1 MGQHPIRIARGMA
14 SGYAALLTGTLTL
27 QANGG
32 QPVPDAAIG
41 VPYELILNVTN
52 SSNLI
57 TWSVLS
63 PLTGPTVS
71 SRGTTTGLF
80 TCPSPTPQGSA
91 PPVIQA
97 VDTPTAPTSPLPP
110 SAPPSLISSPPASP
124 YP

>member
-63 PLTGPTVS
+63 PLTGQTVS
-71 SRGTTTGLF
+71 SLGTTSGLF
-80 TCPSPTPQGSA
+80 SWPSPTPQGSD
-91 PPVIQA
+91 PTVIQA
-97 VDTPTAPTSPLPP
+97 VDTVTGATGTLT
-110 SAPPSLISSPPASP
+110 I
-124 YP
+124 